1 MFTLI
6 VLLNTAEKWL
16 VVQGLIE
23 ICCCILLYGA
33 TTFYYLNI
41 HKLSWHQVFRHKLF
55 FYSPHFSQSNDLINK
70 IDPLVLPNADLT

>member
-23 ICCCILLYGA
+23 ICLFMTALRLIFCCMEQQPSI
-33 TTFYYLNI
+33 I
-41 HKLSWHQVFRHKLF
+41 
-55 FYSPHFSQSNDLINK
+55 
-70 IDPLVLPNADLT
+70 